1 VFVLD
6 RRAARA
12 IFVMSIVLGKPSARC
27 NASAVDRSMQSMCT
41 DFEWSTTC
49 CPLESVDR
57 TSCGNQIAVH
67 SNIGTHTHTH
77 SHFPHTHTHTLSTH
91 TKV

>member
-1 VFVLD
+1 VFG
-6 RRAARA
+6 
-12 IFVMSIVLGKPSARC
+12 MSIALGKPSARC
-27 NASAVDRSMQSMCT
+27 NASAIDRSMQSMCK

-67 SNIGTHTHTH
+67 SNIGTHTHTVTL
-77 SHFPHTHTHTLSTH
+77 STHTHTHTFHTH
-91 TKV
+91 PKV